1 MLSTMQDDQLS
12 LAYLLQYGARLHA
25 NAEVAT
31 WTGSGTRKSTF
42 AQVGKRSAQLAH
54 ALRSLGVTGDQRVG
68 TFMWNNTEHLECYMA
83 IPAMGAVLHT
93 LNIRL
98 FPEQLVYVANHAED
112 HVVIVD
118 GSLIPLFAKQ
128 LPEMKTVKHVVVANG
143 DPASLE
149 APSGVTV
156 HSYEELLSG
165 RPETFDWPEI
175 DERSAAAMC
184 YTSGTTGDP
193 KGVVYSHRS
202 IWLHSMQICMS
213 NTMRLSDEDRA
224 LVIVPM
230 FHAMSWGMPYAGFMV
245 GASMVLPDRFLQPGP
260 IAEILAAEK
269 PTFAGAV
276 PTIWQGLL
284 QHLDANPQDI
294 SHLREVVVGRLGRA
308 ARDDARLRGALQRT
322 GAARLGDDRDV
333 ADGQRGTATGGG
345 DGASR
350 RGSTATR
357 RAASPP
363 TSRPG
368 SSTTTAT
375 RCRGTGRA
383 SANWRSRARGSP
395 ARTTATRTRRS
406 STTAGCAPVTSA
418 RSRPT
423 GT

>member
-156 HSYEELLSG
+156 HSYEELLSSQ
-165 RPETFDWPEI
+165 PETFDWPEI
-175 DERSAAAMC
+175 DERSA
-184 YTSGTTGDP
+184 
-193 KGVVYSHRS
+193 
-202 IWLHSMQICMS
+202 
-213 NTMRLSDEDRA
+213 
-224 LVIVPM
+224 
-230 FHAMSWGMPYAGFMV
+230 
-245 GASMVLPDRFLQPGP
+245 
-260 IAEILAAEK
+260 
-269 PTFAGAV
+269 
-276 PTIWQGLL
+276 
-284 QHLDANPQDI
+284 
-294 SHLREVVVGRLGRA
+294 
-308 ARDDARLRGALQRT
+308 
-322 GAARLGDDRDV
+322 
-333 ADGQRGTATGGG
+333 
-345 DGASR
+345 
-350 RGSTATR
+350 
-357 RAASPP
+357 
-363 TSRPG
+363 
-368 SSTTTAT
+368 
-375 RCRGTGRA
+375 
-383 SANWRSRARGSP
+383 
-395 ARTTATRTRRS
+395 
-406 STTAGCAPVTSA
+406 
-418 RSRPT
+418 
-423 GT
+423 